1 MTPQLPET
9 VFRVTR
15 PSYVESIAH
24 AFSGV
29 GGLHGDGRWHSR
41 GNRIVYTS
49 QSTTLCLFER
59 LVHAVEWI
67 VDELADRVILTVRVP
82 PVSYKAFTARELAEH
97 DPNWRLE
104 SNLLCRRLG
113 NDWIADS
120 VTCALM
126 VPSAA
131 NPGDYN
137 ILFNPMHQDF
147 ELVLAA
153 NTTLEMSSVEM
164 DERIVSF
171 ARAHR
176 MAGL

>member
-15 PSYVESIAH
+15 LSYAESIAH

-29 GGLHGDGRWHSR
+29 GGLLDHGRWHTK

-67 VDELADRVILTVRVP
+67 VERHSDRVILTVTVP
-82 PVSYKAFTARELAEH
+82 PVSYTAFTARELAEH
-97 DPNWRLE
+97 DPAWRLE

-113 NDWIADS
+113 DGWIADS

-147 ELVLAA
+147 ERILAA
-153 NTTLEMSSVEM
+153 NPTLEMSAVEM

-176 MAGL
+176 TSGL